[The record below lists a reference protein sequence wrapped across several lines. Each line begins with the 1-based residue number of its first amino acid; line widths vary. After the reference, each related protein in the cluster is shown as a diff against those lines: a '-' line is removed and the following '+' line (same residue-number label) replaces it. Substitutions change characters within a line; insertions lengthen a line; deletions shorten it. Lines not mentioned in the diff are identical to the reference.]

1 MQNLTQKGKM
11 ERLICLLFEIL
22 SLFKRNSFT
31 FVNKSLKRHYH
42 GKKVASFEKYEIFM
56 ADQLC
61 LDKISRFIVK
71 ENYVHHLKTKSEPR
85 LDADIFDVF
94 TEENYLYSPNSKIYI
109 ARTLDVFVLLDG
121 TNKKS
126 YQLKKSMELI
136 H

>member
-1 MQNLTQKGKM
+1 M
-11 ERLICLLFEIL
+11 E
-22 SLFKRNSFT
+22 
-31 FVNKSLKRHYH
+31 
-42 GKKVASFEKYEIFM
+42 KKVASFEKYEIFM